1 MERIPFVS
9 KKKNKLTTD
18 RRCIF
23 LNVESIRQPYRSGR
37 DQFRDQRIEI
47 DRVGVAS
54 DSCINENR
62 ISTCY
67 VPSLRLEGFMGES
80 REILTRSP
88 LLGELVGL
96 TNGGFFLRVD
106 DKRPFTP
113 GLTSRGIIEKLA
125 EIGICERRDR
135 QFLEEQKELLARRG
149 ISLDSEIKIY
159 ENYSGKIIRTVRLI
173 GRVRV
178 FERRVRTR
186 RSEFG
191 NKIKFMKIVRVDKQS
206 EEKNYWWRLDVCF
219 QRLLNYGTMD

>member
-1 MERIPFVS
+1 MRTIRGANPLRFE
-9 KKKNKLTTD
+9 KKKNKVTTD

-23 LNVESIRQPYRSGR
+23 LNVESIGQPYRFGR

-67 VPSLRLEGFMGES
+67 VPSLRLEGFMGEP

-135 QFLEEQKELLARRG
+135 QFLEEQKG
-149 ISLDSEIKIY
+149 
-159 ENYSGKIIRTVRLI
+159 ENCWREGEYRWIVKLRFMKIIRGKLL
-173 GRVRV
+173 G
-178 FERRVRTR
+178 
-186 RSEFG
+186 
-191 NKIKFMKIVRVDKQS
+191 
-206 EEKNYWWRLDVCF
+206 RLD
-219 QRLLNYGTMD
+219 